1 LTLGPGPGV
10 GVGPERCSTRSEALR
25 ESMAG
30 TASTVANW
38 IMLEHPGPW
47 GRNALATS
55 RFPDDVGRRLRSLAA
70 VLGVRIVLIRRH
82 GRHTAGQGID
92 CYFAHTGPGKP
103 WLEHVRLGT
112 EAALFEVD
120 LSPLGRGERPGAGRA
135 DGDPLFLACTHGRR
149 DPCCSEKGR
158 PLARGLARAFG
169 DRVWETSHIGGD
181 RFAGNLV
188 CFPHGMYF
196 GRLGPEAGVS
206 AANAYRDGRIDLPH
220 YRGRSCYGF
229 AVQAAEMFLRTRT
242 GQAGVDD
249 LRLLGARRPE
259 RDLIEATFAVPGG
272 ATHSVTVRRKPA
284 DVARRLTC
292 HATEA
297 VRPPAY
303 TLVRDEA
310 SRP

>member
-1 LTLGPGPGV
+1 MTSRIGPGLGL
-10 GVGPERCSTRSEALR
+10 ERCSARSLDMR

-47 GRNALATS
+47 GRDALATS
-55 RFPDDVGRRLRSLAA
+55 RFPDDVGRRLRGLAST
-70 VLGVRIVLIRRH
+70 LEVRVVLIRRH

-103 WLEHVRLGT
+103 WLEHVRLEHVAG
-112 EAALFEVD
+112 LFDLD
-120 LSPLGRGERPGAGRA
+120 LSPLGRGERPEGGRA
-135 DGDPLFLACTHGRR
+135 EAEPLLLACTHGRR

-158 PLARGLARAFG
+158 PLALALAQAFA
-169 DRVWETSHIGGD
+169 DRSWETSHIGGD

-196 GRLGPEAGVS
+196 GRLGPEEGVS
-206 AANAYRDGRIDLPH
+206 AANAYRDGRIDLPY

-249 LRLLGARRPE
+249 LRLVGVRRPE
-259 RDLIEATFAVPGG
+259 RGEIEATFAVPGG
-272 ATHSVTVRRKPA
+272 ATHAVTVRRKPA
-284 DVARRLTC
+284 DEARRLTC
-292 HATEA
+292 HSTDP
-297 VRPPAY
+297 VRPPTY
-303 TLVRDEA
+303 RLVGVEA

>member
-1 LTLGPGPGV
+1 MTIGTGL
-10 GVGPERCSTRSEALR
+10 GPERCSTLSLDLR

-47 GRNALATS
+47 GRDALATS
-55 RFPDDVGRRLRSLAA
+55 RFPDDVGRRLRGLAA
-70 VLGVRIVLIRRH
+70 ALGARIVLIRRH
-82 GRHTAGQGID
+82 GRHTARRGID

-103 WLEHVRLGT
+103 WLEHVRLDR
-112 EAALFEVD
+112 AAMLFELD
-120 LSPLGRGERPGAGRA
+120 LAPLGRGERPGGGRA
-135 DGDPLFLACTHGRR
+135 EGDPLFLACTHGRR

-158 PLARGLARAFG
+158 PLARALARDFG

-206 AANAYRDGRIDLPH
+206 AAEAYREGRVDLRH

-229 AVQAAEMFLRTRT
+229 TVQAAETFLRTRT
-242 GQAGVDD
+242 GHTGVDE
-249 LRLLGARRPE
+249 LRFLGAQRLG
-259 RDLIEATFAVPGG
+259 RDVVEATFSVPGG
-272 ATHSVTVRRKPA
+272 ATHAVTLRKSPA
-284 DVARRLTC
+284 DQARRLTC
-292 HATEA
+292 HAIEA
-297 VRPPAY
+297 VRPPTY
-303 TLVRDEA
+303 TLVRDVPA
-310 SRP
+310 